1 MLSKLQSI
9 LGRNMADHGAL
20 WRRGMALVLA
30 LVLFFG
36 CWVTPIAAYAAE
48 ITDPSETTE
57 ATTGESTPET
67 TVPEESTTE
76 TTVPEESTTET
87 TLPEET
93 EPEETEGEP
102 TEEALAAMGGIMLMS
117 LLPET
122 VVDGGEIPNSDL
134 YWKVT
139 QSEEGAYTLTISGE
153 GAMPDYT
160 DTTKNYAPWRISGL
174 NAFKLVFGEGVTRVG
189 AHSFRGMNVTSIQFS
204 STITT
209 IGKNAFSSCP
219 KLTSVIIPGT
229 VKTVGDYAFNNCGAL
244 TSITLEEGV
253 TVLGDGAFANSGRM
267 SEIYI
272 PASVTAIGAA
282 AFTKVDAYAVSPNNP
297 NFTAVDGVLY
307 TQDMTQ
313 LVDYPKY
320 RTAEEYTVPD
330 TVTTLRNNSLRN
342 IKATVGK
349 IVIPATVQSADYH
362 LIYGSTGVKALY
374 IEDGALAGRSYG
386 YLDAS
391 SLIDLRL
398 PENTKLSLDSPLS
411 NCNSLQSFTIPN
423 GTSTIKA
430 LCSTALPYLK
440 EIIYDASNASF
451 TSSSVFLSGTS
462 FDLTIGP
469 HVDTLKTTFSYLTAF
484 AEHIYFAPENQFTIE
499 EGAFDA
505 FGDPLSSVSG
515 TAWVDIQAACTSMT
529 RKHLPPS
536 WPTARRM

>member
-57 ATTGESTPET
+57 ATTGESTPETTVPEESTTETTVPEESTTET

-189 AHSFRGMNVTSIQFS
+189 AHSIRGMNVTSIQFS

-219 KLTSVIIPGT
+219 KLTSVTIPGT

-272 PASVTAIGAA
+272 PASVTSIGAA
-282 AFTKVDAYAVSPNNP
+282 AFQNTEAYAVSPDNP
-297 NFTAVDGVLY
+297 NYTAVDGVLY
-307 TQDMTQ
+307 TQDMKT
-313 LVDYPKY
+313 LVDYPK
-320 RTAEEYTVPD
+320 R
-330 TVTTLRNNSLRN
+330 RNTRFP
-342 IKATVGK
+342 T
-349 IVIPATVQSADYH
+349 P
-362 LIYGSTGVKALY
+362 
-374 IEDGALAGRSYG
+374 
-386 YLDAS
+386 
-391 SLIDLRL
+391 L
-398 PENTKLSLDSPLS
+398 P
-411 NCNSLQSFTIPN
+411 
-423 GTSTIKA
+423 
-430 LCSTALPYLK
+430 
-440 EIIYDASNASF
+440 
-451 TSSSVFLSGTS
+451 
-462 FDLTIGP
+462 
-469 HVDTLKTTFSYLTAF
+469 H
-484 AEHIYFAPENQFTIE
+484 
-499 EGAFDA
+499 
-505 FGDPLSSVSG
+505 
-515 TAWVDIQAACTSMT
+515 
-529 RKHLPPS
+529 
-536 WPTARRM
+536 